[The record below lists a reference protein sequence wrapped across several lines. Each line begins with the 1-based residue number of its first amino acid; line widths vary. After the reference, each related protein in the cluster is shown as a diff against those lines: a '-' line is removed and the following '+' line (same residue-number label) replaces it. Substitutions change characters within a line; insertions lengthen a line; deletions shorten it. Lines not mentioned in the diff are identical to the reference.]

1 MKNFR
6 EELFFGAHSGDR
18 TQYRKVVLATN
29 DTESHLNVYPNH
41 GKVGSEC
48 MSISPAQ
55 ARQLRDALLK
65 AYPLEAAK
73 PSKFKVGDKVAYQSI
88 VGYGAR
94 GMAGRKGSI
103 KEVLEKGWYNVTFTG
118 GIFDN
123 VIKVHEDYLV
133 AQPVGPRAFQAG
145 DKVRNKSGETFSNA
159 AKIVTLDRPCG
170 STGWW
175 LKETN
180 TYTHSAFLEL
190 VTPATPVAPAEPVI
204 NTELGRFI
212 VAKMDNGNYLPG
224 TKPRVHTSAKSANE
238 EATRLANDHG
248 GTFHVLRASFEAS
261 RPVVVQPPVK
271 TAKL

>member
-1 MKNFR
+1 MTNFR
-6 EELFFGAHSGDR
+6 EELFFGAHPGDR

-73 PSKFKVGDKVAYQSI
+73 PGKFKVGDKV
-88 VGYGAR
+88 
-94 GMAGRKGSI
+94 
-103 KEVLEKGWYNVTFTG
+103 
-118 GIFDN
+118 
-123 VIKVHEDYLV
+123 
-133 AQPVGPRAFQAG
+133 
-145 DKVRNKSGETFSNA
+145 RNKDGGTFSNGQRV
-159 AKIVTLDRPCG
+159 VTLDRPCG
-170 STGWW
+170 AGSWW

-180 TYTHSAFLEL
+180 TRISTAFLEL
-190 VTPATPVAPAEPVI
+190 VSPAASTAPAEPAI

-224 TKPRVHTSAKSANE
+224 TKPRVHTSAKSAND